1 MVNQRKMGSW
11 RLCLFECVLEKPN
24 KQWVH
29 IISGGNQKVRKKKG
43 TFQPNNSKYVQG
55 RHVLITT
62 FSTPIFLI
70 AKKSFT
76 NRHQFVLCTG
86 QPGQY
91 FIFVACYL
99 YDDWAY

>member
-55 RHVLITT
+55 RHVLIIT

-76 NRHQFVLCTG
+76 NRH
-86 QPGQY
+86 
-91 FIFVACYL
+91 
-99 YDDWAY
+99 